1 MNLLLRHVAIVDPA
15 SPYNG
20 RTADVHILEGR
31 IEAMGER
38 LQDPDAEVIDAQG
51 AWCSP
56 GWLDFGTQTGDPG
69 FEHRED
75 LQSLSE
81 AALAGG
87 YTALVCT
94 PNTDPPIHSKA
105 EIAYI
110 LSQNRR
116 SPVQLLP
123 LGALSMYCQGKDI
136 TEMLDMRAAGAV
148 AFSDG
153 HAPVANSGLMLRALQ
168 YATAFDGIIVN
179 RPSDAGIAA
188 GGQLHEGV
196 VSTFLGLR
204 GIPSLAEDLMTERD
218 LHLLEYTGSR
228 LHLWGLSTRGAVEMV
243 RRAKKAGLRVTA
255 SVAALNLL
263 FTDEVLGDFNENFKV
278 LPPLRSEDD
287 REALLE
293 GLVDGTIDFIFSNH
307 LPLDPEAKDREFPY
321 SDFGAIGLQSTAAAL
336 HTQLGNRFSP
346 QQWAQW
352 LAIRSREIFG
362 LSMPV
367 INVGEQANLTVF
379 HPEAAWTFQRED
391 ILSKSHNSPLI
402 GHRFQGR
409 VCAVVSGPHYRKF
422 DAL

>member
-15 SPYNG
+15 SPHHG
-20 RTADVHILEGR
+20 RTADIHILEGR
-31 IEAMGER
+31 IEAIGEH
-38 LQDPDAEVIDAQG
+38 LQATDAEVIEAEG

-56 GWLDFGTQTGDPG
+56 GWLDFGTQGGDPG
-69 FEHRED
+69 MEHREN

-87 YTALVCT
+87 YTAVIYS
-94 PNTDPPIHSKA
+94 PNTDPPLHSKS

-110 LSQNRR
+110 MGQAPRL
-116 SPVQLLP
+116 PVRLLP
-123 LGALSMYCQGKDI
+123 LGAVSVDCRGKDI

-153 HAPVANSGLMLRALQ
+153 QIPVSDSGLMLRALQ

-196 VSTFLGLR
+196 VSTQLGLR
-204 GIPSLAEDLMTERD
+204 GIPALAEELMTERD
-218 LHLLEYTGSR
+218 LHLLEYAGSR

-243 RRAKKAGLRVTA
+243 RRAKKSGLRVTA

-287 REALLE
+287 RAALLE
-293 GLVDGTIDFIFSNH
+293 GLEDGTLDFIFSNH
-307 LPLDPEAKDREFPY
+307 LPLAPEAKDREFPY
-321 SDFGAIGLQSTAAAL
+321 ADFGAVGLQTTAAAL

-346 QQWAQW
+346 QQWVQW
-352 LAIRSREIFG
+352 LAVRPREIFG
-362 LSMPV
+362 LPV
-367 INVGEQANLTVF
+367 PSVQVGARAELTVF
-379 HPEAAWTFQRED
+379 QPDAQWTFRREH

-402 GHRFQGR
+402 GQAFKGR
-409 VCAVVSGPHYRKF
+409 VWATISGSHYRKF